1 MKQGVVVYAKRILVD
16 ANFLVALVSKKASE
30 ENQLRLN
37 YFISAIENQGCS
49 LVVPMPALAEYLVGA
64 DAAGLESLNA
74 FERKTF
80 VQMASFDRAAAYEC
94 AILDG
99 ASLGRGDKKD
109 GSDAAWQ
116 KIKVDRQ
123 IVAIGKAQGAGL
135 VISQDKDV
143 RTAALRVGMH
153 CLRLEELELPPGAQ
167 QRRLDFSKEE
177 AANAKEP
184 AK

>member
-1 MKQGVVVYAKRILVD
+1 MKQSVVVYAKRILVD
-16 ANFLVALVSKKASE
+16 ANFLVALVSRKSSE
-30 ENQLRLN
+30 DVQLRLKH
-37 YFISAIENQGCS
+37 FIATIEKQQCS

-64 DAAGLESLNA
+64 DSAGLESLNA

-80 VQMASFDRAAAYEC
+80 VQMANFDRAAAYEC
-94 AILDG
+94 SILDG
-99 ASLGRGDKKD
+99 ASLGRKDKKD

-135 VISQDKDV
+135 VISQDRDV

-153 CLRLEELELPPGAQ
+153 CLKMEELELPPGAQ
-167 QRRLDFSKEE
+167 QGRLDFSKEE
-177 AANAKEP
+177 AANAKAP
-184 AK
+184 VK